1 MNGRQ
6 PNRRMLSNTV
16 SPQMR
21 VEFLDAD
28 DQVVGP
34 HEAARGR
41 KWQIRA
47 ATLVLVTAASAVWIT
62 TRNGD
67 MAPSTTAPPHPV
79 HTIASR
85 SPTARHIT
93 YPMSAH
99 LPGTITRAITRAL
112 PGISISGATV
122 RVAGTNANRPSWVA
136 GEFEGNYRELI
147 IEVQIVPGISSTDAA
162 LQTLTTGASDTYM
175 IHNRS
180 RSALRRVTIT
190 VIAPHIA
197 RCPTARLQRMANT
210 LSRLP
215 NL

>member
-1 MNGRQ
+1 M
-6 PNRRMLSNTV
+6 
-16 SPQMR
+16 
-21 VEFLDAD
+21 
-28 DQVVGP
+28 
-34 HEAARGR
+34 
-41 KWQIRA
+41 
-47 ATLVLVTAASAVWIT
+47 
-62 TRNGD
+62 
-67 MAPSTTAPPHPV
+67 
-79 HTIASR
+79 
-85 SPTARHIT
+85 
-93 YPMSAH
+93 
-99 LPGTITRAITRAL
+99 
-112 PGISISGATV
+112 